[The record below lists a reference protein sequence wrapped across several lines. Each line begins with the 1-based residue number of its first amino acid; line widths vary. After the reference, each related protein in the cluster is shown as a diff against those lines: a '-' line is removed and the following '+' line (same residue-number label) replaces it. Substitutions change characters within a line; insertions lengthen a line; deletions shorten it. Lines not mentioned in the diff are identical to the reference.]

1 MLTQRQLAEL
11 DSVPREELAAAEYE
25 VTIGQLDITDDLA
38 ECTYQGG
45 DGRAWLLSA
54 LLNIELGDEYEQEY
68 VVVTYVVRDTPYIA
82 FKGKAVTV
90 NSMGGSTRLEAATG
104 SYEAERVTIG
114 DGDDPFDTEA
124 DDWDINSERPDSVL
138 FTAAQLLPYDDIDLV
153 PLSDP
158 PVNRRKTDGNAI
170 KWYEY
175 VEAAYSVVEELTQ
188 IRVVD
193 DSLNVMRYM
202 PVRPP
207 RTDVASLWHIQSG
220 TSTEFPDTDEI
231 ADETASGTETG
242 ERYAR
247 VFVRDSNGRRVGFAR
262 VDNGNRKVH
271 PRSTLVVDM
280 PEGAVDSGQ
289 QLAAD
294 TAAFIGIN
302 ARSISAELLYP
313 PFMLQR
319 GMNIAAT
326 ARTWAPGVLYEREF
340 QFQADAL
347 TVDVKGRKGALAGSG
362 RQLSS
367 LTTPIDLTLPEMD
380 TNVWPLWGE
389 LPDASPYLDTSLPW
403 ITNLPT
409 EVEID
414 TEVAAAY
421 GILVT
426 DEGTTIVIERGDPAP
441 PPIAV
446 YGDTMGEL
454 ANVTVGELADIT
466 VGELMS

>member
-25 VTIGQLDITDDLA
+25 VTIGQLDITSELA
-38 ECTYQGG
+38 ECSYQGG
-45 DGRAWLLSA
+45 DGRAWLLTA
-54 LLNIELGDEYEQEY
+54 LLNVELDDSYEQED
-68 VVVTYVVRDTPYIA
+68 VVVTYIVRDKLYES
-82 FKGKAVTV
+82 FRGKAVTV
-90 NSMGGSTRLEAATG
+90 NPMGGTTRIEAATG

-114 DGDDPFDTEA
+114 DGDDQFDVEA
-124 DDWDINSERPDSVL
+124 DDWDINNERPDSVL
-138 FTAAQLLPYDDIDLV
+138 FTAAQLLPYTDVDLV

-158 PVNRRKTDGNAI
+158 PVARRKTDGNAI

-175 VEAAYSVVEELTQ
+175 VEAAYSTVEELCQ
-188 IRVVD
+188 VRVVD
-193 DSLNVMRYM
+193 DSLNVMRYI
-202 PVRPP
+202 PIRPP
-207 RTDVASLWHIQSG
+207 RTDVASMWHIQSG
-220 TSTEFPDTDEI
+220 TSFEFPDTDEI
-231 ADETASGTETG
+231 ADETSSGTDTG

-262 VDNGNRKVH
+262 VDNGSRKVH
-271 PRSTLVVDM
+271 PRSTLIVDM

-289 QLAAD
+289 QLATD

-326 ARTWAPGVLYEREF
+326 ARTWAPGVLYERDF
-340 QFQADAL
+340 QFQADAI

-367 LTTPIDLTLPEMD
+367 LTTPIDVTLPELD
-380 TNVWPLWGE
+380 ANVWPLWGE
-389 LPDASPYLDTSLPW
+389 LPDGRPYLDTLLPW
-403 ITNLPT
+403 LTDFST

-414 TEVAAAY
+414 TEVAALY

-426 DEGTTIVIERGDPAP
+426 VDGDTVIIERGAP
-441 PPIAV
+441 VPPSSSVLGNTA
-446 YGDTMGEL
+446 GEL
-454 ANVTVGELADIT
+454 ANVTVGELANVT
-466 VGELMS
+466 LGELG